1 VAKPKKAARKT
12 MSERVELVMSRLV
25 LKGIVPF
32 APKTPE
38 PPTITS
44 SLPRLHEA
52 AWNARAAWRLVDG
65 QEGSDDATRTICK
78 MPPEKLFPRFVKE
91 SKKPSVSREKQILG
105 QPSDRLA
112 KRWR

>member
-1 VAKPKKAARKT
+1 
-12 MSERVELVMSRLV
+12 
-25 LKGIVPF
+25 
-32 APKTPE
+32 
-38 PPTITS
+38 
-44 SLPRLHEA
+44 
-52 AWNARAAWRLVDG
+52 
-65 QEGSDDATRTICK
+65 